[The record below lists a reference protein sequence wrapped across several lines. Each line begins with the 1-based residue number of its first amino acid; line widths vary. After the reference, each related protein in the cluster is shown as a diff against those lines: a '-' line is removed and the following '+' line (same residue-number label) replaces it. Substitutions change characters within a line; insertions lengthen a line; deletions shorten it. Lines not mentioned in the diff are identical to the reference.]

1 MARKRTFTAYEI
13 TQAFRLVRE
22 SIAVEYDLNYA
33 NGENFSVREIEFRL
47 MDILQ
52 PVKQSTLNRTT
63 KNLKELAEASLEE
76 FNDTLF
82 G

>member
-22 SIAVEYDLNYA
+22 SIAIEYDPNYA
-33 NGENFSVREIEFRL
+33 NGENFSVRDIEFRL
-47 MDILQ
+47 MNILQ
-52 PVKQSTLNRTT
+52 PVKQSTLDKTT
-63 KNLKELAEASLEE
+63 KDLKKLSEVSLDE

>member
-1 MARKRTFTAYEI
+1 MAKKRTFTAYEI

-33 NGENFSVREIEFRL
+33 NGENFSVRDIEFRL

-52 PVKQSTLNRTT
+52 PAKQSTPERAT
-63 KNLKELAEASLEE
+63 KDLKKLTDVSLDE
-76 FNDTLF
+76 FNDALF

>member
-1 MARKRTFTAYEI
+1 MAKKRTFTAYEI

-22 SIAVEYDLNYA
+22 SIAVEYDPSYA
-33 NGENFSVREIEFRL
+33 NGENFSVRDIEFRL

-52 PVKQSTLNRTT
+52 PVKQSTLDRRT
-63 KNLKELAEASLEE
+63 KDLKKLSEASLDE
-76 FNDTLF
+76 FNDALF